1 MSKEIHG
8 DHAADKVENANRR
21 KELDDLIT
29 DTQES
34 FCWLHVNMQEP
45 PSEHVRTYLNRFY
58 NSVLRLRTFGM
69 STHTH
74 THTRAACVFFC
85 LSLYLSVSLSTHTA
99 LYVSLSIDINIIH
112 TQ

>member
-74 THTRAACVFFC
+74 TPTHELRVCFF
-85 LSLYLSVSLSTHTA
+85 
-99 LYVSLSIDINIIH
+99 VSLSIDINIIH